1 MQLFSKVFSF
11 QVSFYNII
19 FFSPLITFTEITGH
33 LPIDDIFWNSFHK
46 EILFKVC
53 SKDINL
59 HGFYNTKKKKKKSIT
74 LSSQSKS
81 GYLQESHDLE
91 RS

>member
-1 MQLFSKVFSF
+1 MGST
-11 QVSFYNII
+11 I
-19 FFSPLITFTEITGH
+19 P
-33 LPIDDIFWNSFHK
+33 
-46 EILFKVC
+46 
-53 SKDINL
+53 
-59 HGFYNTKKKKKKSIT
+59 KKKKKKSIT